1 MSNSQYPAGKVQQRG
16 GIAREDA
23 ERQLDGFSRMP

>member
-1 MSNSQYPAGKVQQRG
+1 MAHETAHLVAGHRG

-23 ERQLDGFSRMP
+23 ETVAESVACNV